1 MTYEIAIIGGG
12 SGGFSAAIRLAEAG
26 KKVVVIEKG
35 TIGGTCVN
43 VGCIPSKFIIHEST
57 INNDWEKIKIKRD
70 LLVTEL
76 RERKYVKVLNSYS
89 NITYVNSTAS
99 FINEKTIILDNGE
112 TLKADYFIV
121 ATGSKPKIPN
131 IKGINNIKP
140 LDSTGLLF
148 IEKLPKSLTIIGGRY
163 IALELAQSYSRMGV
177 KVTVIQRSKHLI
189 PQYDCCVSAV
199 IEKRFKDDDIKL
211 FTNTQITKAEISNK
225 GKKITFINENKEI
238 SIISEEVL
246 VATGRVGNI
255 DLLDLGNAGL
265 EIDSDKKIVV
275 NDYLKTSNKRIYAIG
290 DVVNSPALVYVA
302 SKEGQIAADNIIDNN
317 SIKISYNAL
326 PEVIFTTPQIAKTGL
341 TESGLIEQNIP
352 FVSTQ
357 FYIKD
362 TPYGYVNNIENGI
375 IKIFK
380 NSENNK
386 IMGAEI
392 VGIDAGNMIQSITIA
407 IKGKLTEKD
416 LIDTYYP
423 YLTAI
428 EGFKLGLLTFTKD
441 VNKLSCCAV

>member
-43 VGCIPSKFIIHEST
+43 VGCIPSKFIIYEST

-76 RERKYVKVLNSYS
+76 REKKYVKVLNSYS

-255 DLLDLGNAGL
+255 DLLDLGNAGV

-317 SIKISYNAL
+317 SIKISHNAL

-392 VGIDAGNMIQSITIA
+392 VSIDAGNMIQSITIA